1 MKRRALLGIVGGAAA
16 TGAAAVG
23 APAVHAQ
30 PQAMPKA
37 MPVIG
42 FLALGSAGANAP
54 FTAAFLR
61 GLSEGGYEAGKT
73 VAIEFRWAEGHY
85 DRLPA
90 LAAELVD
97 RKVDVIVSQG
107 GSAPTVAAKKATA
120 TIPIV
125 FITGGDPLAD
135 GLVTSLAR
143 PSGNA
148 TGITWISSAL
158 GNKRLELLR
167 ELVPS
172 ATTFA
177 LMVNPDAVETEA
189 VIRSLQDGA
198 RASGVEL
205 HVVKAGN
212 DAEIDAAFAA
222 VAQARDGGLVVG
234 VDAFFGTR
242 RRRIAALA
250 ARHGIPVS
258 GTFREYAT
266 DDGLMS
272 YGPSLSD
279 AFRQGGLY
287 AAKIL
292 KGAKPGD
299 LPVLQPTIFELV
311 INTKTAKALGLTV
324 PPSLLSRADEVI
336 E

>member
-1 MKRRALLGIVGGAAA
+1 VKRRALLGFIGGTAA
-16 TGAAAVG
+16 TGATAAR
-23 APAVHAQ
+23 AQ
-30 PQAMPKA
+30 PKA

-42 FLALGSAGANAP
+42 FLALGSAGPNTP
-54 FTAAFLR
+54 FTAAFVR
-61 GLSEGGYEAGKT
+61 GLNDGGYEAGKT

-97 RKVDVIVSQG
+97 RKVDVIVAQG
-107 GSAPTVAAKKATA
+107 GSSPTIAAKKATA

-143 PSGNA
+143 PSGNV

-158 GNKRLELLR
+158 GAKRLELLR
-167 ELVPS
+167 ELAPR
-172 ATTFA
+172 AGTFA
-177 LMVNPDAVETEA
+177 LLVNPGAVETEP
-189 VIRSLQDGA
+189 VVKNLQEGA
-198 RASGVEL
+198 EASGVKL
-205 HVVKAGN
+205 HVVKAGSE
-212 DAEIDAAFAA
+212 AEIEAAFAA
-222 VAQARDGGLVVG
+222 VAQAKDGGLVVG
-234 VDAFFGTR
+234 VDAFFGSR
-242 RRRIAALA
+242 RRQIAALA
-250 ARHGIPVS
+250 ERHALPVMA
-258 GTFREYAT
+258 GFREFAT
-266 DDGLMS
+266 DGGLMS

-311 INTKTAKALGLTV
+311 INTKVAKALGLAV
-324 PPSLLSRADEVI
+324 SPSLLSRADEVI